1 MSEIP
6 PVNGAS
12 GLLSV
17 PPLRPSERNGESEHP
32 QELDQVEISQLAQLL
47 SDLGADG
54 DIRVEKV
61 LTIREAIANGTYET
75 QEKLD
80 YTVGRL
86 LDVLTAPEP

>member
-6 PVNGAS
+6 PVAGSS
-12 GLLSV
+12 GLLSI
-17 PPLRPSERNGESEHP
+17 PPVRPPERNGTAHAP

-47 SDLGADG
+47 SDLGTDH

-61 LTIREAIANGTYET
+61 LSIREAIANGTYET

-86 LDVLTAPEP
+86 LDVLTSPEA